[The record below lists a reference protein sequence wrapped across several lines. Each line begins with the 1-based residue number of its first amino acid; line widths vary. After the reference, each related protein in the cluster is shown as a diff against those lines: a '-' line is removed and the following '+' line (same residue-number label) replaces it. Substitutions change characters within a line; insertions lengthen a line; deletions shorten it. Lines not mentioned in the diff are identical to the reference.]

1 MNLLPLLAIAA
12 ILSIAS
18 SAARAEEAVYPR
30 VYTAEDC
37 RDLDRQIDD
46 SIRIAN
52 LDGASAAALQGRR
65 AMADESCYEGQYA
78 VGARQ
83 LRDILDDVI
92 ASGSRYRPPPPA
104 ATPPAGGPVATL
116 PGGSWREACV
126 DVSLVNG
133 TLRASCLD
141 RNGRYGASQL
151 DIRSCRQPVS
161 NQDGRL
167 ACGDPQMGRTAIGAP
182 TTGNPPPPPPAAPVG
197 LTGNGMSTAPART
210 TGPATAGGGVA
221 PAPLFGTPSNGA
233 GATGASAPPP
243 PPPPP
248 PSASGPAPD
257 APEGGPL
264 PPGNWI
270 ASCRN
275 SRMIGTILQS
285 ECQDRIGMWRLTAID
300 TRACRQPIANRNGGL
315 SCY

>member
-1 MNLLPLLAIAA
+1 MKLLTLIGTAA

-18 SAARAEEAVYPR
+18 GAARAEEAVYPR

-46 SIRIAN
+46 SISTAN
-52 LDGASAAALQGRR
+52 LDGASAATLQRRR
-65 AMADESCYEGQYA
+65 AMADESCYEGQFA

-104 ATPPAGGPVATL
+104 ATPPAGGPVARL
-116 PGGSWREACV
+116 PGGSWRDGCI
-126 DVSLVNG
+126 DVRLDNG

-141 RNGRYGASQL
+141 RNGQYNPSQL
-151 DIRSCRQPVS
+151 DLRSCRQPVS

-167 ACGDPQMGRTAIGAP
+167 VCGEPPRSRTANGAP
-182 TTGNPPPPPPAAPVG
+182 VTGGPPPPAAPVG
-197 LTGNGMSTAPART
+197 LTGNGMSTGPARVTGPVT
-210 TGPATAGGGVA
+210 TGNGVS
-221 PAPLFGTPSNGA
+221 PAPVFGTPSNGA
-233 GATGASAPPP
+233 GMTGVSAPPP

-248 PSASGPAPD
+248 PQSFAGPAPD

-300 TRACRQPIANRNGGL
+300 IRACRQPIANRNGGL